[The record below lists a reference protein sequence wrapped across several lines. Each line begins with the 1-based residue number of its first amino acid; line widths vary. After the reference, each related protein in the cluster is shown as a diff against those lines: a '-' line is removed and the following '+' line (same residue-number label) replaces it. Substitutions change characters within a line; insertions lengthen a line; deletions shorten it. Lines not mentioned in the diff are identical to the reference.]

1 MIRALSAR
9 RRQAGNNG
17 AIVPNPHWYREA
29 VVYEIPIRAFADS
42 NADGIGDFP
51 GLISKLDYLSDL
63 GITAIWLL
71 PFYPSPMRD
80 GGYDIADYTSVNPAF
95 GTLDDFRQLL
105 DEAHARG
112 IRVITELVIN
122 HTSKDH
128 PWFERARRSP
138 PGSRWR
144 DYYVWSDTADR
155 YAEARIIFKDFET
168 SNWSWDPV
176 AKAYYWHRF
185 YSHQPDLNFDN
196 LEVHDAILKVC
207 DFWFDLGVDGMRL
220 DAVPYL
226 YERDGT
232 SCENLPE
239 THAFLR
245 KLRSHVDAKYRDRM
259 LLAEANQWP
268 EDAAAYFGRGDECH
282 MNFHFPLMPRIFMA
296 LQLED
301 RFPIVD
307 ILRQTPPLPDNCQW
321 ATFLRNHDELTLEM
335 VTDQD
340 RDYMYRVYAEDPTAR
355 LNLGIRRRL
364 APLLQSRQRIELV
377 NGLLFSLPGTPVLY
391 YGDEIGMGDNIY
403 LADRDGVRT
412 PMQWSADRNAGF
424 SRANPQ
430 KLYLPVIT
438 DPEYH
443 YEAVNVESQEVSQHS
458 LLWWTKR
465 LIGMAKKNRV
475 LGSGSIEFLHPDN
488 PKILAYLR
496 ARGEERVLVVANLS
510 RLPQYVELDL
520 AAYEGLVPTEIFSN
534 VRFPTIGRH
543 PYLLTLSPY
552 TFFWLRLERGEASA
566 IPERDRAARLEVK
579 SSWRELMTPQRE
591 PELLA
596 ALLRYTVARRWF
608 RAKARTIKEG
618 HLVDRIPLY
627 PDGGEP
633 ILFLL
638 EVEYAEGEA
647 QIYSIPLVFFRG
659 EDAQWREQRHPNA
672 VVARIEVAEAAG
684 ADGLAGGG
692 TLFDAFGTGDAVWP
706 LIETMAGRQRPT
718 GELGRLSGTCY
729 PPLPELL
736 ATDPRPAVRTPE
748 LEQSNT
754 VLFVGERALVKV
766 YREVEPTIN
775 PEVEMG
781 LFLTRHSDGRLAPR
795 VLGALQY
802 ELPGRPAAP
811 VSLVQEFVA
820 NEGDAWGLTLSEI
833 ELFLDRVLSRQTPA
847 GEAPGPPPGQ
857 FTEAARA
864 ALPPE
869 LQELLGRYLSL
880 ARQLARRTA
889 EVHLLLASD
898 PTDPAFAPEPFTAH
912 HQQSIFQWSH
922 ARLARTFESLRRRLP
937 NLPENTRQLAAS
949 LLPEEKAIDDQ
960 LRRVTRPKIEVARIR
975 CHGDLHL
982 GQVLFKGDDFV
993 IIDFEGEPARPSIER
1008 RYKRC
1013 ALRDAMGMV
1022 RSFSYAAETALRG
1035 PRVRSEDLSVL
1046 VPWTEAWTQWVSAAY
1061 LGAYLQAIAGSPLAP
1076 AQDEYRNLLLE
1087 FYELEKVIYEI
1098 EYELNNRPDW
1108 LQIPLAGLSRM
1119 LQRRRE

>member
-1 MIRALSAR
+1 MIRGLSTQR
-9 RRQAGNNG
+9 RPAGTNR
-17 AIVPNPHWYREA
+17 AIQPSPLWFREA
-29 VVYEIPIRAFADS
+29 VVYEIPVRAFSDS
-42 NADGIGDFP
+42 NGDGIGDFP
-51 GLISKLDYLSDL
+51 GLLGKLDYLSDL
-63 GITAIWLL
+63 GVTAIWLL

-80 GGYDIADYTSVNPAF
+80 GGYDIADYTAVNPAF
-95 GTLDDFRQLL
+95 GTLDDFRQVL
-105 DEAHARG
+105 DQAHSRG
-112 IRVITELVIN
+112 IRVITELVVN

-144 DYYVWSDTADR
+144 DYYVWSDTPDR

-168 SNWSWDPV
+168 SNWSWDPL

-196 LEVHDAILKVC
+196 PEVHEAMWKAC
-207 DFWFDLGVDGMRL
+207 DFWFDLGVDGLRL

-226 YERDGT
+226 YEREGT

-245 KLRSHVDAKYRDRM
+245 AMRAHVDGKYRDRM

-268 EDAAAYFGRGDECH
+268 EDAAAYFGQGDECH

-307 ILRQTPPLPDNCQW
+307 ILRQTPPIPDTCQW

-340 RDYMYRVYAEDPTAR
+340 RDYMYRVYADDPTAR

-364 APLLQSRQRIELV
+364 APLLKSRQRIELV

-443 YEAVNVESQEVSQHS
+443 YEAINVESQEISQHS

-465 LIGMAKKNRV
+465 LIAMAKKNRV
-475 LGSGSIEFLHPDN
+475 LGTGAIEFLHPDN
-488 PKILAYLR
+488 HKILAYLR
-496 ARGEERVLVVANLS
+496 SRGDERVLVVANLS

-520 AAYEGLVPTEIFSN
+520 PGHDGLVPTEIFSN

-552 TFFWLRLERGEASA
+552 TFFWLRLEPALPTAGTERERA
-566 IPERDRAARLEVK
+566 IHFEVAG
-579 SSWRELMTPQRE
+579 SWRELLSQESE
-591 PELLA
+591 PELVA
-596 ALLRYTVARRWF
+596 ALLRYTVPRRWF
-608 RAKARTIKEG
+608 RAKGRTIKEA
-618 HLVDRIPLY
+618 HLVDRIPLGTE
-627 PDGGEP
+627 GGEP
-633 ILFLL
+633 ILLFLA
-638 EVEYAEGEA
+638 VEYAEGDA
-647 QIYSIPLVFFRG
+647 QVYSIPLAFFRG

-672 VVARIEVAEAAG
+672 VVARVNLRESVG
-684 ADGLAGGG
+684 HQGGPESG
-692 TLFDAFGTGDAVWP
+692 SLFDAFATGDAVWP
-706 LIETMAGRQRPT
+706 LIETMAGRRHPT
-718 GELGRLSGTCY
+718 GEMGRLAGASFGA
-729 PPLPELL
+729 LAELL
-736 ATDPRPAVRTPE
+736 AAEPRPTVRTPD
-748 LEQSNT
+748 LEQSNS
-754 VLFVGERALVKV
+754 VLFVGDRALVKV
-766 YREVEPTIN
+766 YREIEPNIN
-775 PEVEMG
+775 PEQEVG
-781 LFLTRHSDGRLAPR
+781 QFLSRHGDGRLAPGI
-795 VLGALQY
+795 LASLAY
-802 ELPGRPAAP
+802 EQPGRASAP
-811 VSLVQEFVA
+811 VALIQDFVA
-820 NEGDAWGLTLSEI
+820 NEGDAWNLTLSEI
-833 ELFLDRVLSRQTPA
+833 ELFIDRVLSRQTA
-847 GEAPGPPPGQ
+847 SAAPGPPPSR

-864 ALPPE
+864 TAPVN
-869 LQELLGRYLSL
+869 LQELGGRYFSL
-880 ARQLARRTA
+880 ARQLAKRTA

-898 PTDPAFAPEPFTAH
+898 PTDPAFSPEPFSTQ

-922 ARLARTFESLRRRLP
+922 ARLARTFEALRRRLDS
-937 NLPENTRQLAAS
+937 LPPRTRELAAA
-949 LLPEEKAIDDQ
+949 LVREEKNIDDR
-960 LRRVTRPKIEVARIR
+960 LRLVTRRKIEVARIR

-993 IIDFEGEPARPSIER
+993 IIDFEGEPSRPASER

-1022 RSFSYAAETALRG
+1022 RSFSYAAEAVLRG
-1035 PRVRSEDLSVL
+1035 ARVRIEDLPTIE
-1046 VPWTEAWTQWVSAAY
+1046 PWTEAWTQWVSAAY
-1061 LGAYLQAIAGSPLAP
+1061 LGAYLQAIEGSPLAP
-1076 AQDEYRNLLLE
+1076 SSDEFRDLLLD

-1098 EYELNNRPDW
+1098 EYELHNRPDW
-1108 LQIPLAGLSRM
+1108 LHIPLQGLSNI
-1119 LQRRRE
+1119 LERRKS

>member
-1 MIRALSAR
+1 MIRALSSR
-9 RRQAGNNG
+9 RRPAGNSG
-17 AIVPNPHWYREA
+17 AIQPNPHWYREA
-29 VVYEIPIRAFADS
+29 VVYEIPVRAFADS

-80 GGYDIADYTSVNPAF
+80 GGYDIADYTTVNPAF
-95 GTLDDFRQLL
+95 GTLDDFRRLL
-105 DEAHARG
+105 QEAHARG

-138 PGSRWR
+138 PASRWR
-144 DYYVWSDTADR
+144 DFYVWSDTPDR
-155 YAEARIIFKDFET
+155 YPEARIIFKDFET
-168 SNWSWDPV
+168 SNWSWDPL

-207 DFWFDLGVDGMRL
+207 DFWFDMGVDGMRL

-232 SCENLPE
+232 NCENLPE

-245 KLRSHVDAKYRDRM
+245 KLRAHVDGKYRDRM

-282 MNFHFPLMPRIFMA
+282 MNFHFPLMPRLFMA

-307 ILRQTPPLPDNCQW
+307 ILRQTPPLPENCQW

-465 LIGMAKKNRV
+465 LIAMAKKNRA

-488 PKILAYLR
+488 HKILAYLR
-496 ARGEERVLVVANLS
+496 TRGDERVLVVVNLS

-520 AAYEGLVPTEIFSN
+520 AAHEGLVPTEIFSN
-534 VRFPTIGRH
+534 VHFPTIGRH

-552 TFFWLRLERGEASA
+552 TFFWLSLDRSDSTGSERERSA
-566 IPERDRAARLEVK
+566 RFEVTT
-579 SSWRELMTPQRE
+579 SWRELLSPTSE
-591 PELLA
+591 PALLA
-596 ALLRYTVARRWF
+596 ALLRYTVGRRWF
-608 RAKARTIKEG
+608 RAKARTVKEA
-618 HLVDRIPLY
+618 HLVDRIPLG

-647 QIYSIPLVFFRG
+647 QVYSIPLAFFRG
-659 EDAQWREQRHPNA
+659 EDATWREQRHPGA
-672 VVARIEVAEAAG
+672 VVGRVDSPEG
-684 ADGLAGGG
+684 PG

-706 LIETMAGRQRPT
+706 LIETMAGRRRPG
-718 GELGRLSGTCY
+718 GELGRLTGTAHG
-729 PPLPELL
+729 PLDDLL
-736 ATDPRPAVRTPE
+736 AADPRPAVRTPE

-766 YREVEPTIN
+766 YREVEPNIN
-775 PEVEMG
+775 PELEVG
-781 LFLTRHSDGRLAPR
+781 HFLSRRGEGRLGPR
-795 VLGALQY
+795 VLGAIQY
-802 ELPGRPAAP
+802 EQPGRPPAP

-820 NEGDAWGLTLSEI
+820 NEGDAWNLTLSEI
-833 ELFLDRVLSRQTPA
+833 ELFLDRVLSRQAPQGAPPA
-847 GEAPGPPPGQ
+847 PPPGR

-864 ALPPE
+864 SLPVAM
-869 LQELLGRYLSL
+869 QELSGRYFSL

-889 EVHLLLASD
+889 EVHLMLASD
-898 PTDPAFAPEPFTAH
+898 PTDPAFNPEPFTAQ

-922 ARLARTFESLRRRLP
+922 ARLARTFEALRRRQATLP
-937 NLPENTRQLAAS
+937 ASAQQLAAL
-949 LLPEEKAIDDQ
+949 LLPEEKTLDDQ
-960 LRRVTRPKIEVARIR
+960 LRQVTRRRIEVARIR

-982 GQVLFKGDDFV
+982 GQVLFTGDDFV
-993 IIDFEGEPARPSIER
+993 IIDFEGEPARPSSER

-1022 RSFSYAAETALRG
+1022 RSFSYATETVLRG
-1035 PRVRSEDLSVL
+1035 PRVRAEDRSVL
-1046 VPWTEAWTQWVSAAY
+1046 VPWTEAWTQWVSAVY
-1061 LGAYLQAIAGSPLAP
+1061 LGAYLQAIDGSPLAP
-1076 AQDEYRNLLLE
+1076 VEDEYRDLLLE

-1108 LQIPLAGLSRM
+1108 LPIPMAGLVRM
-1119 LQRRRE
+1119 LERRRAKPGG